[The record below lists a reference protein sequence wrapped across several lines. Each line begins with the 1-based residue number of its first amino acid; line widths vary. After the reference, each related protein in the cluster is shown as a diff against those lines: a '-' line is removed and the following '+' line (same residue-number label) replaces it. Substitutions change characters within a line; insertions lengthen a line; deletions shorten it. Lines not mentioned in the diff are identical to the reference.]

1 MPGASLTTRGR
12 GSSCSEAGVSWWGSG
27 EAPLG
32 KECGASVVQ
41 ARSPS
46 PRHPVTLSADLES
59 GLLQRQQ
66 TLVPGL

>member
-1 MPGASLTTRGR
+1 MTRGR
-12 GSSCSEAGVSWWGSG
+12 GSSSSEAGVSWWGAG

-41 ARSPS
+41 AGSPS
-46 PRHPVTLSADLES
+46 PRHPSADLES
-59 GLLQRQQ
+59 RLPQRQQ